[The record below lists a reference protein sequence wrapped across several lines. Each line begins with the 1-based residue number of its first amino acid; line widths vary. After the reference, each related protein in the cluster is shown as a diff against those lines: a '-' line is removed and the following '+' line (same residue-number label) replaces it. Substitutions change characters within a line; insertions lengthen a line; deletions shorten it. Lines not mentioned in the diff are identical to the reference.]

1 MGDCWFL
8 FPVNYTFVGTSAW
21 AAAAG
26 TANTNWAAANYQW
39 AAGAG
44 AYPQNAF
51 NQWFQQTGYNGQAY
65 QNAMMQQGWGVMPAA
80 SGSAGASAQYQMGQY
95 QPGAN
100 GQKS

>member
-1 MGDCWFL
+1 MDDCWLLFL
-8 FPVNYTFVGTSAW
+8 VNYTFVGTSAW

-26 TANTNWAAANYQW
+26 TPNTNWA
-39 AAGAG
+39 
-44 AYPQNAF
+44 
-51 NQWFQQTGYNGQAY
+51 GQAY